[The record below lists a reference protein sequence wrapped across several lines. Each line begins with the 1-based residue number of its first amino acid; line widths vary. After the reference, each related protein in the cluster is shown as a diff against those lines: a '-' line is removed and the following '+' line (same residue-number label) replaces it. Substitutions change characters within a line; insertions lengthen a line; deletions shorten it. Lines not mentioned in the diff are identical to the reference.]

1 MPAQEGSN
9 VVQIGEWTVQPAIDC
24 IWRGTET
31 QKLEPRTMRLLI
43 CLAESA
49 GEVVSIDR
57 LLSEV
62 WAGVVVGS
70 ASVYEAVSQLRKIL
84 GDVDPQPTYIVTV
97 PRKGY
102 RLIAPVQ
109 RGTAGGETSS
119 VPVTLSRNVTSR
131 RVWVVA
137 GIVIVVGLAAAYL
150 SGQVWLSKHTAS
162 KGQLPA
168 KSMVVSGK
176 SIAVLPF
183 TDMSEKKDQE
193 YFADGMSEELIGLLA
208 QVPELHV
215 PARTSS
221 FYFKNK
227 QVTMAEIGKA
237 LAVSHVLEGSVRKSG
252 DTVRVTAQLIRAD
265 TGFTVWSHTYDRHL
279 DDILKIQ
286 DEIANTVT
294 KSLKVSLLGV
304 DVPFADAAANGDAY
318 ILYLQGR
325 ALNQRR
331 TQVDNANAIS
341 YLRRAAQADPMFAPA
356 WAATAD
362 ALIDDFMYFA
372 QAPYKQTR
380 TDAYAAADRSLQIDP
395 KLAAAHLAKA
405 RLLYVID
412 WDFDA
417 AEKEVSTA
425 LALSPNSSQT
435 LRLASELA
443 TTMRHEDAALELA
456 QRAVAN
462 DPLDARG
469 FARIAGAQVGRG
481 NLGNAERQFRKAIE
495 LNPTAAGIHYQLAS
509 VLVARGDAARALE
522 EAQHEPDEA
531 FRLASLALA
540 LDALGRKPQADQA
553 LNTLQNNYASRSAY
567 QIVEVLAKRGDLNGA
582 FKWLDRAY
590 TQHDVGLVKMIS
602 NPLLEGLRGDARFTA
617 IVRKARLPE

>member
-1 MPAQEGSN
+1 MPAQDSSN
-9 VVQIGEWTVQPAIDC
+9 VVQIGEWMVHPALDSIS
-24 IWRGTET
+24 RGTET
-31 QKLEPRTMRLLI
+31 QKLEPRAMRLLL
-43 CLAESA
+43 CLANAA

-57 LLSEV
+57 LLTEV

-70 ASVYEAVSQLRKIL
+70 ASVYETVSQLRKVL
-84 GDVDPQPTYIVTV
+84 GDVDAQPTYIVTV

-102 RLIAPVQ
+102 RLVAPVR
-109 RGTAGGETSS
+109 RGTTPVDTQAQDFTRRPVGSLRIWAIAGAF
-119 VPVTLSRNVTSR
+119 
-131 RVWVVA
+131 VVLA
-137 GIVIVVGLAAAYL
+137 LVVAYL
-150 SGQVWLSKHTAS
+150 SVDRGKPSKRAPTSTSVAAS
-162 KGQLPA
+162 D
-168 KSMVVSGK
+168 K

-183 TDMSEKKDQE
+183 TDMSETKDQE

-227 QVTMAEIGKA
+227 QVTMAEIGQA
-237 LAVSHVLEGSVRKSG
+237 LGVSHVLEGSVRKSG
-252 DTVRVTAQLIRAD
+252 DTVRVTAQLIRVD
-265 TGFTVWSHTYDRHL
+265 SGFTIWSHTYDRHI

-304 DVPFADAAANGDAY
+304 DVPFADASANGDAY

-425 LALSPNSSQT
+425 LVLSPNSSQT

-443 TTMRHEDAALELA
+443 TTMRRDDAALELA

-481 NLGNAERQFRKAIE
+481 NLENAEGRFRKAIE

-522 EAQHEPDEA
+522 EAQREPDEA

-540 LDALGRKPQADQA
+540 FDALGRKPDADQA
-553 LNTLQNNYASRSAY
+553 LNTLQSTYASRSAY
-567 QIVEVLAKRGDLNGA
+567 QIVEILAKRGDLNGA
-582 FKWLDRAY
+582 FEWLDRAY

-602 NPLLEGLRGDARFTA
+602 NPLLKGLRSDARFTA
-617 IVRKARLPE
+617 VVHKAKLPE

>member
-1 MPAQEGSN
+1 MAAQEASN
-9 VVQIGEWTVQPAIDC
+9 EVQIGEWMAHPALDSIS
-24 IWRGTET
+24 RGTET
-31 QKLEPRTMRLLI
+31 HKLEPRAMRLLM
-43 CLAESA
+43 CLANSP

-57 LLSEV
+57 LLTEV

-70 ASVYEAVSQLRKIL
+70 ASVYETVSQLRKIL
-84 GDVDPQPTYIVTV
+84 GDVEAQPTYIVTV

-102 RLIAPVQ
+102 RLIAPV
-109 RGTAGGETSS
+109 RPGMTSVDAS
-119 VPVTLSRNVTSR
+119 RAQDLSRRPVGSLR
-131 RVWVVA
+131 IWAIAGAFVAFALVVA
-137 GIVIVVGLAAAYL
+137 YFSVDKGK
-150 SGQVWLSKHTAS
+150 LSKHATTGSSIA
-162 KGQLPA
+162 
-168 KSMVVSGK
+168 VSDK

-183 TDMSEKKDQE
+183 TDMSETKDQE

-227 QVTMAEIGKA
+227 QVTMAEIGQA
-237 LAVSHVLEGSVRKSG
+237 LGVSHVLEGSVRKSG
-252 DTVRVTAQLIRAD
+252 DTVRVTAQLIRVD
-265 TGFTVWSHTYDRHL
+265 SGFTIWSHTYDRHI

-425 LALSPNSSQT
+425 LVLSPNSSQT

-443 TTMRHEDAALELA
+443 TTMRRDDAALELA

-481 NLGNAERQFRKAIE
+481 NLENAEGRFRKAIE

-522 EAQHEPDEA
+522 EAQREPDEA

-540 LDALGRKPQADQA
+540 FDALGRKPDADQA
-553 LNTLQNNYASRSAY
+553 LNTLQSTYASRSAY
-567 QIVEVLAKRGDLNGA
+567 QIVEILAKRGDLNGA
-582 FKWLDRAY
+582 FEWLDRAY

-602 NPLLEGLRGDARFTA
+602 NPLLKGLRSDARFTA
-617 IVRKARLPE
+617 VVHKAKLPE

>member
-1 MPAQEGSN
+1 MPALESSS

-31 QKLEPRTMRLLI
+31 QKLEPRAMRLLL
-43 CLAESA
+43 CLANSP

-57 LLSEV
+57 LLTEV
-62 WAGVVVGS
+62 WPGVVVGS
-70 ASVYEAVSQLRKIL
+70 ASVYEAVSQLRKVL
-84 GDVDPQPTYIVTV
+84 GDVDAQPTYIVTV

-102 RLIAPVQ
+102 RLIAPVR
-109 RGTAGGETSS
+109 RGTAGGETPQ
-119 VPVTLSRNVTSR
+119 VKNVGGKAAPSP
-131 RVWVVA
+131 RVWVLA
-137 GIVIVVGLAAAYL
+137 GAFVVLALVAAYFLIDKGSL
-150 SGQVWLSKHTAS
+150 SQHETPVTGV
-162 KGQLPA
+162 
-168 KSMVVSGK
+168 VVSDK

-227 QVTMAEIGKA
+227 QVTMAEIAKA
-237 LAVSHVLEGSVRKSG
+237 LGVSHVLEGSVRKSG

-265 TGFTVWSHTYDRHL
+265 TGFTVWSQTYDRHL

-304 DVPFADAAANGDAY
+304 DVPFADAVANGDAY

-380 TDAYAAADRSLQIDP
+380 TDAYAAADRSLQVDP
-395 KLAAAHLAKA
+395 KLAAAHFAKA

-481 NLGNAERQFRKAIE
+481 NLENAEGQFRKAIE

-540 LDALGRKPQADQA
+540 LDALGRKPEADQA

-567 QIVEVLAKRGDLNGA
+567 QIVEILAKRGDLNGA
-582 FKWLDRAY
+582 FEWLDRAY

-602 NPLLEGLRGDARFTA
+602 NPLLKGLRGDARFTA
-617 IVRKARLPE
+617 IVHKARLPE